1 MKCISIKA
9 PLIASLLTLA
19 LSGGLAQAA
28 SMSMDHDSVMVGGQS
43 MLPSKDIVDNAV
55 NSADHTTLVAAVKAA
70 GLVPTLKGQGPF
82 TVFAP
87 VNSAFAALPA
97 GTVDTLLKPENKGTL
112 THILTYHVVAGK
124 LDMAEL
130 AKRIKAGGGKTELT
144 TVSGGKLWAMMNGP
158 HNIVI
163 KDEKGTTADITTYD
177 VMQSNGVIQVIDKV
191 LLPKS

>member
-1 MKCISIKA
+1 MKCTSIKA

-28 SMSMDHDSVMVGGQS
+28 SMDHNSVMVGGQS
-43 MLPSKDIVDNAV
+43 MLPSQDIVDNAI

-70 GLVPTLKGQGPF
+70 GLVPTLKGKGPF

-87 VNSAFAALPA
+87 VNSAFAALPT
-97 GTVDTLLKPENKGTL
+97 GTVDNLLKPENKGTL

-130 AKRIKAGGGKTELT
+130 AKRIQAGGGQTELT
-144 TVSGGKLWAMMNGP
+144 TVAGGKLWAMMNGP

-163 KDEKGTTADITTYD
+163 KDEKGSSADITTYD